1 MGDPDRI
8 RELVSGAGFDEPGVD
23 EIAFDFR
30 YADFADVWDTII
42 RLAGPLAEKIEGLA
56 DDERNATRTAIMENM
71 ASYRNEDGSY
81 TAPAMSWGVVA
92 G

>member
-1 MGDPDRI
+1 MGNLEKI
-8 RELVSGAGFDEPGVD
+8 RELVSGAGFDEPEVD

-30 YADFADVWDTII
+30 YADFDDVWDTII
-42 RLAGPLAEKIEGLA
+42 RLAGPLAEAIEGLA
-56 DDERNATRTAIMENM
+56 DDERNATRAAVKENM

-81 TAPAMSWGVVA
+81 TAPAMSWGVLA